1 VEAEEES
8 LGTLEKRNAIT
19 FPWSHLQL
27 VSTRMLWLLWTNLR
41 RAAWNAFRH
50 NAFTTAKAAAYSAIL
65 SLFPAM
71 LVGTTLL
78 ALGPESD
85 TLTDIRWAFY
95 DILPPDTMN
104 LVQSYFQINH
114 TRSVRLVWSAT
125 AVAILAS
132 SGFMLSLMEGFRRAY
147 RLPRGTW
154 GFWRERIVAFGLI
167 PITLV
172 PMLFATMTIIF
183 GHQIERWMIDNAD
196 HDMRLYVLFLWRMER
211 WMIALLTS
219 VAVLGVVYHF
229 GTPKTQDWR
238 RVLPGALLATVTWF
252 LFTLLYGLY
261 VTRFADY
268 SFVYGSLSAVV
279 ATLVWLYMVSMT
291 ILIGA
296 EFNAQIFPV
305 SGALSHEEL
314 DKEELIAPK
323 TEVVR

>member
-1 VEAEEES
+1 
-8 LGTLEKRNAIT
+8 
-19 FPWSHLQL
+19 
-27 VSTRMLWLLWTNLR
+27 
-41 RAAWNAFRH
+41 
-50 NAFTTAKAAAYSAIL
+50 
-65 SLFPAM
+65 M

-125 AVAILAS
+125 AVAIVAS
-132 SGFMLSLMEGFRRAY
+132 SGFMLSIMEGFRRAY

-154 GFWRERIVAFGLI
+154 NFWRERAVAFSLI
-167 PITLV
+167 PIALV

-183 GHQIERWMIDNAD
+183 GHQIERWMVDNSD
-196 HDMRLYVLFLWRMER
+196 HALRLYVLFLWRMVR
-211 WMIALLTS
+211 WLIAMLTS
-219 VAVLGVVYHF
+219 VAVLAVIYHF
-229 GTPKTQDWR
+229 GTPGTQDWR
-238 RVLPGALLATVTWF
+238 RVLPGALLATTTWF
-252 LFTLLYGLY
+252 LSTLLYGLY

-279 ATLVWLYMVSMT
+279 ATLIWLYMVSMT

-296 EFNAQIFPV
+296 EFNAQLFPV
-305 SGALSHEEL
+305 SISHPHNTFDDETSRLEPTAANRLQAL
-314 DKEELIAPK
+314 
-323 TEVVR
+323 